1 MNTNAE
7 VVNSSGQKEQL
18 TGEWWVHKN
27 SHYVQYKA
35 FCTVVLNIKTLKIF
49 LAGEQKILNT
59 TTAITVTNICRFW
72 WLLSHWKLGIW
83 CTKCIDYKCL
93 RWRFWMHLR
102 AAVLLDLDCL
112 KVLIVWEED
121 TESEHIL
128 LFLSNAVF
136 GLLFLWLNESKSFK
150 DKDRWERL

>member
-1 MNTNAE
+1 
-7 VVNSSGQKEQL
+7 
-18 TGEWWVHKN
+18 
-27 SHYVQYKA
+27 
-35 FCTVVLNIKTLKIF
+35 
-49 LAGEQKILNT
+49 
-59 TTAITVTNICRFW
+59 
-72 WLLSHWKLGIW
+72 
-83 CTKCIDYKCL
+83 
-93 RWRFWMHLR
+93 MHLR

-150 DKDRWERL
+150 DKDR